1 MIYELGLIIFYRL
14 EDWAEAMTISAVSIA
29 PHNQSQSIVLNRA
42 FMKMGDAIFKSID
55 TFSKDDALMC
65 ESAFAY
71 AKKVGSAA
79 AETHEERW
87 ALFVLTCIARENDP
101 KLAKPKLPEGAS
113 EAAKLEFAIFA
124 LRTLKMKLGTF
135 RDETSELLDSIF
147 TRHAF
152 HPVISS
158 LVFDAMTLADDI
170 GLPMGDVLNR
180 FLEARREVFGQVGT
194 LVLFKKVFFCFA
206 EAEKP
211 SKSHKIDS
219 GFRDISGF

>member
-1 MIYELGLIIFYRL
+1 
-14 EDWAEAMTISAVSIA
+14 MTISAVSIA

-194 LVLFKKVFFCFA
+194 FQKSTVKTATLGSCESCSTHSHIDPHTRTLFHTLA
-206 EAEKP
+206 
-211 SKSHKIDS
+211 H
-219 GFRDISGF
+219 